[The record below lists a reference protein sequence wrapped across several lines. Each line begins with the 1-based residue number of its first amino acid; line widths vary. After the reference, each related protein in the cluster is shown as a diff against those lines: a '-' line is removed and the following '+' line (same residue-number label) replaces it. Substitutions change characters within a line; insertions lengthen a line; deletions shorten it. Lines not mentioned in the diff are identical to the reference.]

1 LVTPDQQ
8 VQPFFAS
15 GTDFQSIKE
24 YPNLNFIVVINPNSG
39 PGGCPVLPD
48 EQYCAAIPYLR
59 GFNNVTL
66 LGYVRTSYGKRMIRE
81 TVGDIDTYW
90 RWHEVSSS
98 PSAATCSRTIGVDGI
113 FIDEVEYSGLHLKY
127 FEQLYRNIKDRRWSS
142 GKPGLNPL
150 YSPAEYQDMS
160 H

>member
-1 LVTPDQQ
+1 M
-8 VQPFFAS
+8 
-15 GTDFQSIKE
+15 
-24 YPNLNFIVVINPNSG
+24 
-39 PGGCPVLPD
+39 LPD
-48 EQYCAAIPYLR
+48 EQYCCAIPYLK

-113 FIDEVEYSGLHLKY
+113 FIDEVEYSGRHLKY
-127 FEQLYRNIKDRRWSS
+127 FEELYRHIKDRKWSS
-142 GKPGLNPL
+142 GKPGLNPC
-150 YSPAEYQDMS
+150 
-160 H
+160 